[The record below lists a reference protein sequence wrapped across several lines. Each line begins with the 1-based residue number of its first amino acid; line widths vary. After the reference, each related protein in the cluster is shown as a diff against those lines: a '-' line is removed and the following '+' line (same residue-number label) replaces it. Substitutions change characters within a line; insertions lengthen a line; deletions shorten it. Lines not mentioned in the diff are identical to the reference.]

1 MADDDGDEPATP
13 AGPKKAPTAAL
24 GVPDQVQTQAE
35 VHTPLGT
42 APDTR
47 LTGEETG
54 EGSRVIGTAVV
65 EAGGAEGG
73 EEVEVEEEAG
83 DDDDWDED
91 DEEGDSSEDDDDLD
105 IQELVEQVRQQDKRR
120 KKVI

>member
-13 AGPKKAPTAAL
+13 AGPKKALTAAL
-24 GVPDQVQTQAE
+24 GAPDQVQTQAE

-73 EEVEVEEEAG
+73 EEVEEEAG

-91 DEEGDSSEDDDDLD
+91 DEEGDSSEDDDDVD